1 GHSMTADR
9 GKTVAGK
16 GSGDQDAACWAGC
29 AALHAVYNGQYT
41 TSDNASSPTHT
52 TTTHQDIQ
60 RSESAGLFTHGRAH
74 LLGDGVDHGVHLVVL
89 FQVFRDEGAHGN
101 DPHPGVAGL
110 GQRAAYQNA
119 AQSTA
124 TEILT
129 DLGVMEDA
137 LV

>member
-1 GHSMTADR
+1 
-9 GKTVAGK
+9 
-16 GSGDQDAACWAGC
+16 
-29 AALHAVYNGQYT
+29 
-41 TSDNASSPTHT
+41 
-52 TTTHQDIQ
+52 
-60 RSESAGLFTHGRAH
+60 
-74 LLGDGVDHGVHLVVL
+74 LVVL

-137 LV
+137 LVAAVRVGGESRLLAVDCDLVSVVLRRATDRHLGRLLRHEAPFGLSSVRMTGSRVAAVRTVPGR